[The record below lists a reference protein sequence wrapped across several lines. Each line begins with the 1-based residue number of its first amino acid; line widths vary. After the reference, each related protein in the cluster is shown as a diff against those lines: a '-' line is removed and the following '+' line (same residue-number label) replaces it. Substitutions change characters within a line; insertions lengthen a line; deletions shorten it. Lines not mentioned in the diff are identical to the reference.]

1 MILPVVE
8 APRHFAQ
15 AYISD
20 MGRPFPHLL
29 GTVGMLLTMLL
40 WLSLLNRSIRPRP
53 TISQTVSPDHNTNT
67 RLSWVQRRNLVVVGR
82 QSRPDCYVVF
92 GAVGW
97 SRTSGSARYWA
108 SVSLLGTPSTVLRLR
123 KHL

>member
-1 MILPVVE
+1 
-8 APRHFAQ
+8 
-15 AYISD
+15 

-53 TISQTVSPDHNTNT
+53 TISQTVSPDHNTST

-97 SRTSGSARYWA
+97 SRTSGSARYCA
-108 SVSLLGTPSTVLRLR
+108 SVSLLRTPSTVLRLR